1 MFGLER
7 FLGRDAAKTL
17 KNDKDAIAGLLKTDR
32 AALEAF
38 ESAYAK
44 HALSEADDNFFHVN
58 SRAASGQRTEAALS
72 DATDEEVAKAGAL
85 VERIVA
91 ELMSQTSVYR
101 FDGKLGQVH
110 RPLALPAG
118 TAMVSN
124 DDLKGLPTYLRPEL
138 TGELM
143 KVDIN
148 VPSYQAIL
156 GDYERAMNETDP
168 KKRKSFYA
176 QFRAG
181 LDILDLD
188 EITYRIIGTNK
199 NSMGYWLPALVEAC
213 RSLDFFRIPATSI
226 ARVPLTLL
234 QLTRQEYSALTPTTI
249 QIVDRW
255 AYEAFKLDEQKEYFI
270 KTGTYSSKFDY
281 RNAHVHE
288 AKEVRELGEYLLYIH
303 YQALCMAHYTVKPH
317 PIYGVS
323 TTNEW
328 VVREYIPDKE
338 DNPCIYHGMP
348 LHTEYRVFVDCDTA
362 EVIGIAPYW
371 DPETMLK
378 RFSADGNIHEAH
390 DYVIYKAHEETLMQR
405 YEENKDQV
413 IAHIR
418 ELLPR
423 LNLAGQW
430 SIDVMQNG
438 GDFWLI
444 DMALAEQSAFYDRV
458 PPELRRP
465 TKEDWIPK
473 LTD

>member
-255 AYEAFKLDEQKEYFI
+255 AYEVFKLDEQKEYFI

-378 RFSADGNIHEAH
+378 RFSAGGNIHEAH